1 METPMKNNTLLTV
14 ASVLGVLFF
23 TVHLGQDIVRG
34 IEKGTIANLPAIPM
48 AVLWLY
54 GALVLAGRRSGTI
67 IVLLFSLLGI
77 LIPVI
82 HMMGKGVGIH
92 TNLAK
97 YDGHF
102 FFVWTLIAL
111 GVTSLFSVVLC
122 VHRLWSMR
130 KGQES

>member
-1 METPMKNNTLLTV
+1 METPMKNNTLLTI
-14 ASVLGVLFF
+14 ASLLAVLFF

-54 GALVLAGRRSGTI
+54 GALVLTGRRSGTI

-77 LIPVI
+77 LIPVV

-97 YDGHF
+97 HDGHF

-111 GVTSLFSVVLC
+111 GVVSLFSLVLC
-122 VHRLWSMR
+122 VRGLWGMR